1 MAMRA
6 QQAADEAQ
14 SVKTSS
20 QRLPAPKKF
29 VVRQKERI
37 VVCYRNLMFFFKNH
51 YAVCR
56 AFVDCCIA
64 VINVSMYKEKNHT
77 KTTSPLLSRAIHMF
91 YRTGCK

>member
-37 VVCYRNLMFFFKNH
+37 VVCYRNLM
-51 YAVCR
+51 V
-56 AFVDCCIA
+56 
-64 VINVSMYKEKNHT
+64 
-77 KTTSPLLSRAIHMF
+77 L
-91 YRTGCK
+91 